1 MDEVEATERLKLGSY
16 CRLPGT
22 LRPRFTIGSHTGSND
37 VSGLESEH
45 VSGTVVWSTKVL
57 GIISKSFISSVDV
70 MT

>member
-45 VSGTVVWSTKVL
+45 VSDTVVRSTKF
-57 GIISKSFISSVDV
+57 GIII
-70 MT
+70 